1 MVFNVITD
9 QQNFY
14 AMKIWFSRNSYKEA
28 VVHVMNVE
36 DLNLN
41 NAYGTGLLQLSPS
54 VEFRASVRA
63 NEQPFPTQTRTEYMS
78 LFGHSH
84 FLLPEIFK
92 NLKKVVVLDDDVV
105 VQRDLSPL
113 WDIDL
118 QGKVNGALELCSL
131 RLGQLK
137 SYLGNY
143 QNDDACAW
151 MSGLNVIDLEK
162 WRELNITGIY
172 QQDLYK
178 VSRMFFFPRV
188 VFTTSVECLD

>member
-1 MVFNVITD
+1 MLQETGNMVFNVITD

-92 NLKKVVVLDDDVV
+92 NLK
-105 VQRDLSPL
+105 LSL
-113 WDIDL
+113 IH
-118 QGKVNGALELCSL
+118 
-131 RLGQLK
+131 
-137 SYLGNY
+137 
-143 QNDDACAW
+143 
-151 MSGLNVIDLEK
+151 I
-162 WRELNITGIY
+162 
-172 QQDLYK
+172 
-178 VSRMFFFPRV
+178 
-188 VFTTSVECLD
+188 